1 MYPGSVAL
9 SVAPQQ
15 IELEPEQKPTTSPR
29 TLGDPSTFSIE
40 AMADPKLR
48 KRSRAACL
56 SCQSRKRKC
65 SGDQPCVTCTQS
77 GTVCQFNP
85 TPRKKPS
92 SGAHRTNL
100 SAPEEQQ
107 QQQQQ
112 QPENWP
118 KTQTQTQTQP
128 GPASIRTGTS
138 DSAISPA
145 SYTHPNGP
153 QPNDSRPDD
162 SKPGSRSLEV
172 NSGASFVRKL
182 GLRID
187 PARAPRLHLF
197 AWNVGER
204 KKSPDRASFGTAA
217 SITQILSQAQMLGL
231 AAIYFEKVH
240 PCYAFLNRETLL
252 SRIVRRWS
260 NKSSAETD
268 SPFETVLCGIAALAY
283 LFSEREIMDIEIKLA
298 DDARLSLEKSVL
310 CDKPPSIDTITAW
323 VLRTAYLRMTA
334 SPHAAWMA
342 SCTLMH
348 LIEAAGLHL
357 EKSDQQPTIELGDST
372 TGNYTGLNN
381 RDTSSNSD
389 LDTRRRLFG
398 MARHLNTWI
407 SFDLGR
413 SRVVLHG
420 APSQPPTQAQTASG
434 TGTETGTGTDLFHL
448 LPLSES
454 LDPTGPSPQDLPEL
468 EKALTSVLSPVYTE
482 PSLILVQCNLMLCIY
497 RRARALNPY
506 APLHA
511 DLQDRILVLASR
523 ALTAARKMVAASCP
537 WHQVA
542 NVPFQIVCTLLAI
555 DNRAAVGLLSDA
567 MITLREV
574 QAAYDTDV
582 MREAYSTA
590 YLLVALHQRRKE
602 DDTRALAEVLRAN
615 ASAAGDVS
623 SSSGD
628 GVGVQVGYDT
638 TNGHGSAYARGNA
651 LAGASLHED
660 VRPAGQTS
668 ISQQMQLQQDAADAD
683 LSWLGDL
690 MIDMPSLQ
698 NFDLERF
705 LGTTVPWPLP
715 EMGI

>member
-1 MYPGSVAL
+1 MP
-9 SVAPQQ
+9 P
-15 IELEPEQKPTTSPR
+15 
-29 TLGDPSTFSIE
+29 PS
-40 AMADPKLR
+40 
-48 KRSRAACL
+48 
-56 SCQSRKRKC
+56 
-65 SGDQPCVTCTQS
+65 
-77 GTVCQFNP
+77 
-85 TPRKKPS
+85 
-92 SGAHRTNL
+92 
-100 SAPEEQQ
+100 
-107 QQQQQ
+107 
-112 QPENWP
+112 
-118 KTQTQTQTQP
+118 
-128 GPASIRTGTS
+128 
-138 DSAISPA
+138 
-145 SYTHPNGP
+145 
-153 QPNDSRPDD
+153 NDSRPDD
-162 SKPGSRSLEV
+162 LKPQPASQSLEA

-204 KKSPDRASFGTAA
+204 KKSPDRALSGTAA
-217 SITQILSQAQMLGL
+217 SIPQILSQAQMLGL

-252 SRIVRRWS
+252 SRIVRHWS
-260 NKSSAETD
+260 NKTSAESD
-268 SPFETVLCGIAALAY
+268 PAFESVLCGIAALAY
-283 LFSEREIMDIEIKLA
+283 LFSQREIMDIETKLA
-298 DDARLSLEKSVL
+298 EDARLFLEKSVL
-310 CDKPPSIDTITAW
+310 CGKPPSIDTITAW

-357 EKSDQQPTIELGDST
+357 EASDLETATELGTSS
-372 TGNYTGLNN
+372 TGNHTIQNSIYT
-381 RDTSSNSD
+381 SPNSD

-420 APSQPPTQAQTASG
+420 ATSQPPTQAQTSSG
-434 TGTETGTGTDLFHL
+434 AGADLFHL
-448 LPLSES
+448 LPLS
-454 LDPTGPSPQDLPEL
+454 DPT
-468 EKALTSVLSPVYTE
+468 YTE

-506 APLHA
+506 SPLRA
-511 DLQDRILVLASR
+511 DLQDRILALASR

-542 NVPFQIVCTLLAI
+542 NVPFQVVCTLLAI
-555 DNRAAVGLLSDA
+555 DNRAALGLLSDA
-567 MITLREV
+567 MMTLREV
-574 QAAYDTDV
+574 QAAYDTGV

-615 ASAAGDVS
+615 ASAAGGVS
-623 SSSGD
+623 GTAGY
-628 GVGVQVGYDT
+628 GVGGGIGYDT
-638 TNGHGSAYARGNA
+638 TDGHGNTHARGNT
-651 LAGASLHED
+651 LDGASLHQN
-660 VRPAGQTS
+660 VRPEGQTA
-668 ISQQMQLQQDAADAD
+668 QQMQLQQDAADAD

-698 NFDLERF
+698 NFDLEQF